1 MEQGQKPVR
10 SRAKRFDRRWLLAA
24 LLAAALSG
32 GLLLDQARQLFAYA
46 WPLCLP
52 CIGIQ

>member
-1 MEQGQKPVR
+1 MERRMAAVGRKVR
-10 SRAKRFDRRWLLAA
+10 EVRWLLAG
-24 LLAAALSG
+24 LLAAALG
-32 GLLLDQARQLFAYA
+32 AGLLLGQARQLFAYA

>member
-1 MEQGQKPVR
+1 MQRRKAAVERVTLKVR
-10 SRAKRFDRRWLLAA
+10 WILAGLLAA
-24 LLAAALSG
+24 SLGA
-32 GLLLDQARQLFAYA
+32 GLLLGQARQLFAYA

>member
-1 MEQGQKPVR
+1 MAQKTAR
-10 SRAKRFDRRWLLAA
+10 SRRINLEVRWILAGLLAA
-24 LLAAALSG
+24 SLG
-32 GLLLDQARQLFAYA
+32 TGLLLGQARQLFAYA

>member
-1 MEQGQKPVR
+1 MERQGDLKHR
-10 SRAKRFDRRWLLAA
+10 RARWILAVLLSAA
-24 LLAAALSG
+24 LVI
-32 GLLLDQARQLFAYA
+32 GLLLGQAQQLFAYA

>member
-1 MEQGQKPVR
+1 MSRRRTVQG
-10 SRAKRFDRRWLLAA
+10 LLLALLSAA
-24 LLAAALSG
+24 LLA
-32 GLLLDQARQLFAYA
+32 GLLLGQARALFAYA